1 MGLFLYRQ
9 SGGVSIMIWESDS
22 NTNKGTQKMAA
33 KSKTFWVADS
43 TTDIDNGWTVT
54 SRNAIGSASFWADC
68 DEQVEPFEGFRIAKA
83 VEVDCDCSWIGDII
97 WR

>member
-1 MGLFLYRQ
+1 
-9 SGGVSIMIWESDS
+9 MIWESDS
-22 NTNKGTQKMAA
+22 YPKQRNAKMAA

-43 TTDIDNGWTVT
+43 ATDIENGWTIT

-83 VEVDCDCSWIGDII
+83 VEVDCDCNLLGDII